1 MVPPRL
7 SGLPVL
13 FHRYLGEVVYGAH
26 DGVITTFALV
36 AGATGAALDQ
46 RVALILGFANLLADG
61 ISMAGGDYLAERSRH
76 TAFQGQ
82 GFSEPKPALQRAL
95 ATFVAFELVGAVPLI
110 AYLVPWQQGR
120 FGLAIAASA
129 LALFTLG
136 ATRALVIRCHW
147 VRSGL
152 EMLTVG
158 AAAGG
163 AAYAIG
169 AVLSRAFGTTGL

>member
-1 MVPPRL
+1 MANR
-7 SGLPVL
+7 LPVL

-76 TAFQGQ
+76 TAFQGE
-82 GFSEPKPALQRAL
+82 GLSERKPALQRAM
-95 ATFVAFELVGAVPLI
+95 ATFVAFELVGTVPLI
-110 AYLVPWQQGR
+110 AYLMPWQQGR

-136 ATRALVIRCHW
+136 AARALVIRCHW

-152 EMLTVG
+152 EMLVVG

-163 AAYAIG
+163 AAFAIG
-169 AVLSRAFGTTGL
+169 AVLSRVFGTTGL